1 MERAAERIRMTYDD
15 LLALPDDGLRHELID
30 GEHFVSPAPG
40 SAHQLIVGNLHV
52 LIREFLRQQ
61 PIGVVMLAP
70 FDVVFSQYD
79 VVEPDLIYFSR
90 ERFKA
95 VVGEKNAAGAPDL
108 AIEVLSPSS
117 RRRDEVLKRRLYERT
132 SVPEYWIVDPDLEA
146 VKVYRLIEGRY
157 EKSAELSL
165 ETGRQPQHTGPA
177 RLLARVDGDLRVAL
191 SLVRVLQH

>member
-1 MERAAERIRMTYDD
+1 MERAEPRLKMTYDD

-30 GEHFVSPAPG
+30 GEHFVSPSPG

-52 LIREFLRQQ
+52 LIREFLRQH
-61 PIGVVMLAP
+61 PVGVVMLAP
-70 FDVVFSQYD
+70 FDIVFSQYD

-95 VVGEKNAAGAPDL
+95 LVGEKNATGAPDL

-132 SVPEYWIVDPDLEA
+132 GVQEYWVVDPDLEA
-146 VKVYRLIEGRY
+146 VKVYRLVDGRY
-157 EKSAELSL
+157 VRAAELSSEQGDSL
-165 ETGRQPQHTGPA
+165 STP
-177 RLLARVDGDLRVAL
+177 LLADFSMAL
-191 SLVRVLQH
+191 ASVFELP

>member
-70 FDVVFSQYD
+70 FDVVFSQHD

-146 VKVYRLIEGRY
+146 VKVYRLVEGRY
-157 EKSAELSL
+157 EKSSELSL
-165 ETGRQPQHTGPA
+165 EQ
-177 RLLARVDGDLRVAL
+177 GDSL
-191 SLVRVLQH
+191 STPVLPGCSLTLSTVFELP

>member
-1 MERAAERIRMTYDD
+1 M
-15 LLALPDDGLRHELID
+15 
-30 GEHFVSPAPG
+30 SPAPG

-70 FDVVFSQYD
+70 FDVVFSQIAS

-95 VVGEKNAAGAPDL
+95 VVGEKTAAGAPDL

-117 RRRDEVLKRRLYERT
+117 RQARRSPEAAPLRTDQRVGILDRGSGSRGDRRLPANRRPLREV
-132 SVPEYWIVDPDLEA
+132 SGVV
-146 VKVYRLIEGRY
+146 VG
-157 EKSAELSL
+157 
-165 ETGRQPQHTGPA
+165 TGRQPQHTGPA
-177 RLLARVDGDLRVAL
+177 WLLGSVDGDLRAAL
-191 SLVRVLQH
+191 KLFSGS

>member
-1 MERAAERIRMTYDD
+1 MTYDD

-70 FDVVFSQYD
+70 FDVVFSQHD

-146 VKVYRLIEGRY
+146 VKVYRLVEGRY

-165 ETGRQPQHTGPA
+165 EQGDRLTTPA
-177 RLLARVDGDLRVAL
+177 LPGCSLAL
-191 SLVRVLQH
+191 SAVFELP